1 MGDDYHTNYNEL
13 ISIEKTLNGQITEL
27 QKCVEGKTNSTKLEM
42 KIKDNILAHQKKREA
57 LNALHEKTGPNLPA
71 KEEEKRRKNINTAKL
86 NLDRIKMTFESLT
99 KRKYE
104 YKIDDA
110 KYENYQL
117 DEQGKNM
124 TNTEL
129 LEYQQRKIKDQDQEI
144 EEITGEVKKGKEMGK
159 VIKTNLENQN
169 KLLDDVETGMDNLD
183 SKMTRTKKKFN
194 NYVTNSSSCCLT
206 IVIILEIGAMAFM
219 LYYIM
224 TGN

>member
-1 MGDDYHTNYNEL
+1 
-13 ISIEKTLNGQITEL
+13 
-27 QKCVEGKTNSTKLEM
+27 M
-42 KIKDNILAHQKKREA
+42 KKQVLGFQ
-57 LNALHEKTGPNLPA
+57 G

-104 YKIDDA
+104 YKIDEG

-117 DEQGKNM
+117 DEQAKNM

-144 EEITGEVKKGKEMGK
+144 EEITGEFKKGKEMGK
-159 VIKTNLENQN
+159 VIKTNLESQN
-169 KLLDDVETGMDNLD
+169 KLLDDVESGMDNLD
-183 SKMTRTKKKFN
+183 SKMSRTKKKFD
-194 NYVTNSSSCCLT
+194 NYVVNSSSCCLT
-206 IVIILEIGAMAFM
+206 IVIILEIGAIGLM

>member
-13 ISIEKTLNGQITEL
+13 ISIEKTLNAQMTEL
-27 QKCVEGKTNSTKLEM
+27 QKCVEGKTNSVKLEM
-42 KIKDNILAHQKKREA
+42 KIKDNIMAHQKKREA
-57 LNALHEKTGPNLPA
+57 LNALNEKTGPSLPG

-104 YKIDDA
+104 YKIVEG

-117 DEQGKNM
+117 DEQAKNM

-159 VIKTNLENQN
+159 VIKTNLESQN
-169 KLLDDVETGMDNLD
+169 KLLDDVESGMDNLD
-183 SKMTRTKKKFN
+183 SKMSRTKKKFD
-194 NYVTNSSSCCLT
+194 NYVANSSSCCLT
-206 IVIILEIGAMAFM
+206 IVIILEIGAMGLM